1 MTALVDSMRITC
13 AVRPIHTHPIHTAV
27 ERKNVTIREDQ
38 SEWVDKTG
46 VNLSRLVQE
55 AIDER
60 MEPTET
66 ELAEAYQK
74 NAAHAAETNTEWS
87 GVSAEANEQ
96 LGDHPD
102 HE

>member
-1 MTALVDSMRITC
+1 M
-13 AVRPIHTHPIHTAV
+13 

-38 SEWVDKTG
+38 SEWVDETG
-46 VNLSRLVQE
+46 VNLSQLVQE
-55 AIDER
+55 AIDDR

-66 ELAEAYQK
+66 ELAEAYQE
-74 NAAHAAETNTEWS
+74 NAAQAAETNTEWNS
-87 GVSAEANEQ
+87 VSTEADEQ

>member
-1 MTALVDSMRITC
+1 M
-13 AVRPIHTHPIHTAV
+13 

-38 SEWVDKTG
+38 SRWVDETG
-46 VNLSRLVQE
+46 VNLSQLVQE
-55 AIDER
+55 AIDDR

-66 ELAEAYQK
+66 ELAEAYQD

-87 GVSAEANEQ
+87 DVSTEANEQ